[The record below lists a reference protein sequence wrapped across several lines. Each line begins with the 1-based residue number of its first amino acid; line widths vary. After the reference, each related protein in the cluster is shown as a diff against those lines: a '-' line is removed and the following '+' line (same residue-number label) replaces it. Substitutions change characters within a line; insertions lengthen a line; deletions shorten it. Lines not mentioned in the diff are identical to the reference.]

1 MKRKG
6 EDSDAARQAAADQ
19 RVETPADRARRDGEE
34 ELQLHRWTDAE
45 LKQRAQDLGI
55 GNADNLSRQQLI
67 ERLGGDR

>member
-6 EDSDAARQAAADQ
+6 EDSNAANEAAADQ
-19 RVETPADRARRDGEE
+19 RVETPVERARRDGGE

-45 LKQRAQDLGI
+45 LKQRAGDLGI
-55 GNADNLSRQQLI
+55 GNADKLSRQQLI